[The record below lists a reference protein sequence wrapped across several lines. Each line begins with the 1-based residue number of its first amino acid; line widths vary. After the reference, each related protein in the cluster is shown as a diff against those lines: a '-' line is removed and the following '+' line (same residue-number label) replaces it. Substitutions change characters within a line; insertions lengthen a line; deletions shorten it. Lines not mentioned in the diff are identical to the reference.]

1 MKSEPEAPE
10 DGSGRVRGKDQRPPT
25 RLWIWIVGALGVVAL
40 LGLATRLA
48 TMGPIFGSGSK
59 LRREFQA
66 SCVEGCQGVG
76 APHATCRSACACL
89 VEDLASGRTPEE
101 LDRMLA
107 KLSRENGAPSPEL
120 DAVEASRQRC
130 VAHLTSP

>member
-1 MKSEPEAPE
+1 MLRARSPEVRAPAAW
-10 DGSGRVRGKDQRPPT
+10 DPSVSRV
-25 RLWIWIVGALGVVAL
+25 WIWIVGVLGVVAL

-48 TMGPIFGSGSK
+48 TMGPIFGGGSK
-59 LRREFQA
+59 QRKEFQM

>member
-1 MKSEPEAPE
+1 MLRASSQEVPAPAAWAA
-10 DGSGRVRGKDQRPPT
+10 RVT
-25 RLWIWIVGALGVVAL
+25 RVWIWIVGALGVVAL

-48 TMGPIFGSGSK
+48 TMAPFFWGGSK
-59 LRREFQA
+59 LRKEFQT
-66 SCVEGCQGVG
+66 SCVEGCQEVG

-89 VEDLASGRTPEE
+89 VEDLASGRSPEE
-101 LDRMLA
+101 LDRILA

-130 VAHLTSP
+130 VAHLSPP

>member
-1 MKSEPEAPE
+1 M
-10 DGSGRVRGKDQRPPT
+10 
-25 RLWIWIVGALGVVAL
+25 WIVGGLGAVAL
-40 LGLATRLA
+40 LGLASRLA
-48 TMGPIFGSGSK
+48 TTGSIFAGGSK
-59 LRREFQA
+59 LQREFQT

-76 APHATCRSACACL
+76 APHASCRSACACL

-107 KLSRENGAPSPEL
+107 KLSQESSARSPEL

-130 VAHLTSP
+130 VARLGSP